1 MLARDLLSHAGH
13 ALTGHPL
20 RTGLSLLGIGV
31 GVAAVVLL
39 TGLGEGARRY
49 VTSQFSDLGSNLI
62 AIMPGKVET
71 KGIVPLFGG
80 TTRELTLADARAVR
94 RRCRQVRHV
103 SPLVLG
109 AADAELGSRSRS
121 ANVLGTTREYFDL
134 RSLKVSSGTTLPDI
148 DLEQGM
154 RVAVIGRT
162 VQRELFREENP
173 LGKVIRLGQW
183 RFRVVGVL
191 EPKGRLMGMDI
202 DDLVLVPV
210 ATGMQMFDRQGLF
223 RLLMSARSRS
233 DAEAAMAE
241 VRGVLRERH
250 DGDEDFTMISQ
261 GAMMGALDSILEALG
276 MALVGIAAISLS
288 VAGIGIMNV
297 MLVSV
302 TERTSEIG
310 LMKSVGA
317 TDGQIM
323 GLFLLE
329 AASLALAGGVL
340 GTLGGFAG
348 SLLLSELISGLDA
361 RPPGWAVIAALAT
374 AVSVGITFG
383 LLPARQAARLDPV
396 AALSGVRR

>member
-109 AADAELGSRSRS
+109 ATDAELGSRSRS

-162 VQRELFREENP
+162 VQRELFREESP

-210 ATGMQMFDRQGLF
+210 ATAMQMFDRQGLF

-329 AASLALAGGVL
+329 AASLALVGGVL